1 MGLWWWWWVVDWFL
15 MLCGGLGVPD
25 GGSGGGL
32 WGWCFLNLSL
42 SIVSLD
48 FFVRG
53 FVGLLNF
60 VSFHV

>member
-1 MGLWWWWWVVDWFL
+1 

-25 GGSGGGL
+25 DGSGAGL

>member
-1 MGLWWWWWVVDWFL
+1 

-25 GGSGGGL
+25 DGSGGGL

-42 SIVSLD
+42 SIVSLE

-60 VSFHV
+60 VCFHV